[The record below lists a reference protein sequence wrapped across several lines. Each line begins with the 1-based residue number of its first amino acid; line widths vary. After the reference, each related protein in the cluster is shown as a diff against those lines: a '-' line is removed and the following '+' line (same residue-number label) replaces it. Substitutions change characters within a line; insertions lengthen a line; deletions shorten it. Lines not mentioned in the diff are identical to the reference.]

1 MVDIV
6 NRLGTIFNPGTLA
19 NSPSG
24 KLIQQDVDRR
34 RSGQSNM
41 VTDTENELKSAVQDI
56 DSQVASGNFDPS
68 LTGFSSAEEYKTWRE
83 GFDVNDVNASDFLK
97 VYGKEQGITRWNR
110 MGFGQSLFG
119 LDTQFDPFESQIDF
133 DEEVFG
139 PMLRKADTGRQ
150 SFVTV
155 GLDFGQADTSAGG
168 AYGRTTKTTP
178 DTPDL
183 DMAGAGF
190 DAVDEIYKSYK
201 LRLDPNKEF
210 IKGNYGQFA
219 DNLAKSQNWFS
230 PRMAEEIGELLAGDT
245 LLNPI
250 IEETTTPGA
259 TPPANML
266 RSDGT
271 QKSNRGFLGGIRNNV
286 TGGTMTELSIG
297 VEIDGKETQIPA
309 LVPTLTEEEIAIL
322 QNNDFEG
329 RAKEIPQ
336 SIIEKAKKH
345 AEGRIAAGKSPFYGA
360 GPDNIVTITDEQSA
374 LNFISKVN
382 IMTNEE
388 IARMSPGERGPTMAF
403 GPEFTVTVNNLY
415 RGKNKIEGIE
425 NVVVDKNTHP
435 FDMEDDAWNSL
446 SLSSQEQLISI
457 EKAISQKNAS
467 NAFGRD
473 FNKKFNDATR
483 GLRGVPGAADEAKA
497 VGEVKKFLT
506 DNKDKLLEAFAQDSN
521 LYADFQKNPYAFGR
535 AYIQNQDALFG
546 TEVSAADESSIKR
559 TEIAQKLDDETR
571 QRIMGTIAN
580 NDIKGFITEMTALSK
595 DVRLSDEAQNQ
606 FVGIIQKYN
615 NDFRGLKNKQDRIIL
630 AGTFISGLDPATAR
644 TVMPNMFTF
653 IESGKFDLKQDQLTL
668 DYAQLAL
675 QEDRLTFDEARRRD
689 DLEKDQRTVTPIGD
703 EARKLLGEINQI
715 GTNKKQ
721 LLQKGAEVRN
731 ILESAIQS
739 GNRANISQAARTVNL
754 FMKNYINSIAGS
766 GILRGTALGFLVSD
780 PSQSVLDIRADIIA
794 YDKNG
799 NEITDINKAN
809 DVAYVRSKS
818 AVSDRPVGKKVQQE
832 QVDNELGEYGAE
844 LLFILSQLPD
854 EQVVQLL
861 GGQ

>member
-1 MVDIV
+1 
-6 NRLGTIFNPGTLA
+6 
-19 NSPSG
+19 
-24 KLIQQDVDRR
+24 
-34 RSGQSNM
+34 
-41 VTDTENELKSAVQDI
+41 
-56 DSQVASGNFDPS
+56 
-68 LTGFSSAEEYKTWRE
+68 WE
-83 GFDVNDVNASDFLK
+83 G
-97 VYGKEQGITRWNR
+97 
-110 MGFGQSLFG
+110 
-119 LDTQFDPFESQIDF
+119 
-133 DEEVFG
+133 
-139 PMLRKADTGRQ
+139 
-150 SFVTV
+150 
-155 GLDFGQADTSAGG
+155 
-168 AYGRTTKTTP
+168 
-178 DTPDL
+178 
-183 DMAGAGF
+183 
-190 DAVDEIYKSYK
+190 
-201 LRLDPNKEF
+201 
-210 IKGNYGQFA
+210 
-219 DNLAKSQNWFS
+219 
-230 PRMAEEIGELLAGDT
+230 
-245 LLNPI
+245 
-250 IEETTTPGA
+250 
-259 TPPANML
+259 
-266 RSDGT
+266 
-271 QKSNRGFLGGIRNNV
+271 
-286 TGGTMTELSIG
+286 
-297 VEIDGKETQIPA
+297 TQIPA

-329 RAKEIPQ
+329 RASEIPE
-336 SIIEKAKKH
+336 SIKEKAKKH

-360 GPDNIVTITDEQSA
+360 GPDTIVTITDEQSA
-374 LNFISKVN
+374 LNLINK
-382 IMTNEE
+382 TTTLGG
-388 IARMSPGERGPTMAF
+388 PGGKQLTGILDSGDGSMRTYQ
-403 GPEFTVTVNNLY
+403 VDKLY
-415 RGKNKIEGIE
+415 TGKDRIEGIE

-435 FDMEDDAWNSL
+435 FDMEDDVWNSL
-446 SLSSQEQLISI
+446 SLDSQERLISI

-559 TEIAQKLDDETR
+559 TEIAQKLDDATR

-644 TVMPNMFTF
+644 TVMPSMFTF
-653 IESGKFDLKQDQLTL
+653 IESGKFDLKQDQLTR
-668 DYAQLAL
+668 DYARLAL
-675 QEDRLTFDEARRRD
+675 DEDRLAFDEAKRRD
-689 DLEKDQRTVTPIGD
+689 DLEKDQRRVTPIGD
-703 EARKLLGEINQI
+703 EARKLLTEINQI

-721 LLQKGAEVRN
+721 LLEKGAEVRN
-731 ILESAIQS
+731 ILESAIES

-766 GILRGTALGFLVSD
+766 GVLRNSVLGFLVSD
-780 PSQSVLDIRADIIA
+780 PSQSVLDLRADIIA

-799 NEITDINKAN
+799 KQVTDINKAN

-832 QVDNELGEYGAE
+832 RVDSELGEYGAE

>member
-6 NRLGTIFNPGTLA
+6 NRLGNIFNPGTLA
-19 NSPSG
+19 NSSTG
-24 KLIQQDVDRR
+24 KLIQQDVQRR
-34 RSGQSNM
+34 RSGQSDM

-56 DSQVASGNFDPS
+56 DSQVASGNFDPG

-133 DEEVFG
+133 DAEVFG

-150 SFVTV
+150 AFVTV
-155 GLDFGQADTSAGG
+155 GLDFGQADTSDAG
-168 AYGRTTKTTP
+168 AYGRTTKLTP

-201 LRLDPNKEF
+201 LRLDPKKEF
-210 IKGNYGQFA
+210 VKGNFGQFA
-219 DNLAKSQNWFS
+219 DNLSKSQNWFS
-230 PRMAEEIGELLAGDT
+230 PRMAEEIGELLSGDT
-245 LLNPI
+245 LLNPV

-259 TPPANML
+259 TPPANMQ

-309 LVPTLTEEEIAIL
+309 LVPTLTEEEIGIL

-329 RAKEIPQ
+329 RASEIPE
-336 SIIEKAKKH
+336 SIKEKAKKH

-374 LNFISKVN
+374 LNFINKITKS
-382 IMTNEE
+382 E
-388 IARMSPGERGPTMAF
+388 GQ
-403 GPEFTVTVNNLY
+403 VTGRIRETGFKSLTTTYQLDPLY
-415 RGKNKIEGIE
+415 RGKDRIEGIE

-446 SLSSQEQLISI
+446 SFNTQEQLLTL
-457 EKAISQKNAS
+457 EKAVSKENA
-467 NAFGRD
+467 NRAFGKD
-473 FNKKFNDATR
+473 FNQKFNDATR
-483 GLRGVPGAADEAKA
+483 GLRGTPGAADEAKA
-497 VGEVKKFLT
+497 VGEVRRFLT
-506 DNKDKLLEAFAQDSN
+506 NNKDKLLEAFAEDSN

-535 AYIQNQDALFG
+535 AYIQNQGALFG
-546 TEVSAADESSIKR
+546 TEVSAADESTIKR
-559 TEIAQKLDDETR
+559 TEIAQKLDDDTR

-580 NDIKGFITEMTALSK
+580 NDIRGFITEMTALSK

-630 AGTFISGLDPATAR
+630 AGTFIAGLDPSTAAK
-644 TVMPNMFTF
+644 VMPNMFTF
-653 IESGKFDLKQDQLTL
+653 IESGKFDLKQDQLTQ

-675 QEDRLTFDEARRRD
+675 QQDRLTFDETKRRD
-689 DLEKDQRTVTPIGD
+689 DLEKDSRTVTPIGD
-703 EARKLLGEINQI
+703 EARKLLTEINQI
-715 GTNKKQ
+715 GANKKQ
-721 LLQKGAEVRN
+721 LLEKGAEVRN
-731 ILESAIQS
+731 ILESAIES

-766 GILRGTALGFLVSD
+766 GILRNSVLGFLVSD
-780 PSQSVLDIRADIIA
+780 PSQSVLDIRADIA
-794 YDKNG
+794 AFDKNG
-799 NEITDINKAN
+799 KRVTDINKSN

-818 AVSDRPVGKKVQQE
+818 AVDDDRLVGKKIQQ
-832 QVDNELGEYGAE
+832 QTVDSELGEYGAE

>member
-329 RAKEIPQ
+329 RASEIPE
-336 SIIEKAKKH
+336 SIQEKAKKH

-374 LNFISKVN
+374 LNLINKTTGKQGRNQLTGSLDSGDAN
-382 IMTNEE
+382 M
-388 IARMSPGERGPTMAF
+388 PT
-403 GPEFTVTVNNLY
+403 TYRVDKLY
-415 RGKNKIEGIE
+415 TGKDRIEGIE

-446 SLSSQEQLISI
+446 SLSSQEQLITI
-457 EKAISQKNAS
+457 EKAISQRNAK
-467 NAFGRD
+467 NAFGKD
-473 FNKKFNDATR
+473 FNQKFNDATR
-483 GLRGVPGAADEAKA
+483 GLRGTPGAADEAKA
-497 VGEVKKFLT
+497 VGEVRRFLT

-535 AYIQNQDALFG
+535 AYIQNQEALFG

-559 TEIAQKLDDETR
+559 TEIAQKLDDDTR

-653 IESGKFDLKQDQLTL
+653 IESGKFDLKQDQLTR
-668 DYAQLAL
+668 DYARLAL
-675 QEDRLTFDEARRRD
+675 DEDRLAFDEAKRRD
-689 DLEKDQRTVTPIGD
+689 DLEKDQRTVTPIGN

-731 ILESAIQS
+731 ILQSAIES

-766 GILRGTALGFLVSD
+766 GVLRNSVLGFLVSD

-799 NEITDINKAN
+799 NEITDINKSN

-832 QVDNELGEYGAE
+832 QVDSELGEYGAE

>member
-34 RSGQSNM
+34 RTGQSNM

-329 RAKEIPQ
+329 RASEIPE
-336 SIIEKAKKH
+336 SIKEKAKKH

-535 AYIQNQDALFG
+535 AYIQNQEALFG

-559 TEIAQKLDDETR
+559 TEIAQKLDDATR

-653 IESGKFDLKQDQLTL
+653 IESGKFDLKQDQLTR

-675 QEDRLTFDEARRRD
+675 QEDRLAFDEARRRD

-794 YDKNG
+794 YDKDG
-799 NEITDINKAN
+799 NEVTDINKSN

>member
-6 NRLGTIFNPGTLA
+6 NRLGNIFNPGTLA
-19 NSPSG
+19 NSPTG
-24 KLIQQDVDRR
+24 KLIQQDVQRR
-34 RSGQSNM
+34 RTGQSDM
-41 VTDTENELKSAVQDI
+41 ITDTENELKSAVQDI
-56 DSQVASGNFDPS
+56 DSQVASGNFDPG

-133 DEEVFG
+133 DAEVFG

-168 AYGRTTKTTP
+168 GYGRTTKTTP

-183 DMAGAGF
+183 DMPGAGF

-201 LRLDPNKEF
+201 LRLDPRRES
-210 IKGNYGQFA
+210 IKGNFGQFA
-219 DNLAKSQNWFS
+219 DNLSKSQNWFS
-230 PRMAEEIGELLAGDT
+230 PRMAEEIGEFLASDT
-245 LLNPI
+245 LLNPV

-259 TPPANML
+259 TPPANMQ

-329 RAKEIPQ
+329 RASEIPE
-336 SIIEKAKKH
+336 SIQEKAKKH

-374 LNFISKVN
+374 LNFINKITKS
-382 IMTNEE
+382 E
-388 IARMSPGERGPTMAF
+388 GQ
-403 GPEFTVTVNNLY
+403 VTGRIRETGFNPLTTTYQLDPLY
-415 RGKNKIEGIE
+415 RGKDRIEGIE

-446 SLSSQEQLISI
+446 SLSTQEQLLNL
-457 EKAISQKNAS
+457 EKAISKENA
-467 NAFGRD
+467 NRAFGKD
-473 FNKKFNDATR
+473 FNQKFNDATR
-483 GLRGVPGAADEAKA
+483 GLRGTPGAADEAKA
-497 VGEVKKFLT
+497 VGEVRRFLT
-506 DNKDKLLEAFAQDSN
+506 NNKDKLLEAFAQDSN

-559 TEIAQKLDDETR
+559 TEIAQKLDDDTR

-580 NDIKGFITEMTALSK
+580 NDIRGFITEMTALSK

-630 AGTFISGLDPATAR
+630 AGTFIAGLDPTTAAK
-644 TVMPNMFTF
+644 VMPNMFTF
-653 IESGKFDLKQDQLTL
+653 IESGKFDLKQDQLTR
-668 DYAQLAL
+668 DYERLAL
-675 QEDRLTFDEARRRD
+675 DQDRLAFDEAKERRAS
-689 DLEKDQRTVTPIGD
+689 EKESRTGTQIGN
-703 EARKLLGEINQI
+703 EARELFGEINQI

-731 ILESAIQS
+731 ILQSAIDS

-766 GILRGTALGFLVSD
+766 GFLRGSVLGFLVSD
-780 PSQSVLDIRADIIA
+780 PSQSVLDLRADIIA

-799 NEITDINKAN
+799 NQVTDINKAN

-832 QVDNELGEYGAE
+832 RVDSELGEYGAE

>member
-6 NRLGTIFNPGTLA
+6 NRLGNIFNPGTLA
-19 NSPSG
+19 NSPTG
-24 KLIQQDVDRR
+24 KLIQQDVQRR
-34 RSGQSNM
+34 RTGQSDM
-41 VTDTENELKSAVQDI
+41 ITDTENELKSAVQDI
-56 DSQVASGNFDPS
+56 DSQVASGNFDS
-68 LTGFSSAEEYKTWRE
+68 GLTGFSSAEEYKTWRE

-133 DEEVFG
+133 DAEVFG

-183 DMAGAGF
+183 DMPGAGF

-201 LRLDPNKEF
+201 LRLDPRRES
-210 IKGNYGQFA
+210 IKGNFGQFA
-219 DNLAKSQNWFS
+219 DNLSKSQNWFS
-230 PRMAEEIGELLAGDT
+230 PRMAEEIGEFLASDT
-245 LLNPI
+245 LLNPV

-259 TPPANML
+259 TPPANMQ

-329 RAKEIPQ
+329 RASEIPE
-336 SIIEKAKKH
+336 SIQEKAKKH

-374 LNFISKVN
+374 LNFISKTPLGTTPSEVTGRLDRGYPVAQYDVN
-382 IMTNEE
+382 K
-388 IARMSPGERGPTMAF
+388 
-403 GPEFTVTVNNLY
+403 LY
-415 RGKNKIEGIE
+415 KGKDRIEGIE

-446 SLSSQEQLISI
+446 SLDSQERLISI

-467 NAFGRD
+467 RSFGPD
-473 FNKKFNDATR
+473 FQVKFNNATR

-497 VGEVKKFLT
+497 VGEVRRFLT
-506 DNKDKLLEAFAQDSN
+506 NNKDKLLEAFAEDSN

-535 AYIQNQDALFG
+535 AYIQNQEALFG
-546 TEVSAADESSIKR
+546 TEVSAADESTIKR
-559 TEIAQKLDDETR
+559 TEIAQKLDDDTR

-580 NDIKGFITEMTALSK
+580 NDIRGFITEMTALSK
-595 DVRLSDEAQNQ
+595 DVRLSDDAQNQ

-630 AGTFISGLDPATAR
+630 AGTFIAGLDPATAAK
-644 TVMPNMFTF
+644 VMPNMFTF
-653 IESGKFDLKQDQLTL
+653 IESGKFDLKQDQLTQ
-668 DYAQLAL
+668 DYAELAL
-675 QEDRLTFDEARRRD
+675 KQDRLTFDQEKRRD
-689 DLEKDQRTVTPIGD
+689 DQEKDQRTGTQIGN
-703 EARKLLGEINQI
+703 EARELFGEINQI

-731 ILESAIQS
+731 ILQSAIDS

-754 FMKNYINSIAGS
+754 FMKNYINSIASS
-766 GILRGTALGFLVSD
+766 GFLRGSVLGFLVSD
-780 PSQSVLDIRADIIA
+780 PSQSVLDLRADIIA

-799 NEITDINKAN
+799 NEVTDINKAN

-832 QVDNELGEYGAE
+832 RVDSELGEYGAE